1 MLFASLTA
9 TSIHPRLQGQ
19 YVDGL
24 RAPVVIHPETEAHS
38 YDEEFTVVLGDWYH
52 TEHAELLSEFV
63 SIANPG
69 GAEPVPDSALIY
81 FAQNATYLGPIS
93 GTNPSPVTS
102 AVGFNEN
109 ATLPFQVRLC
119 GISVRI

>member
-1 MLFASLTA
+1 MGYLLGPRTRIGQYRRALRPCSTRSDTA
-9 TSIHPRLQGQ
+9 AQGQ

-52 TEHAELLSEFV
+52 DEHSVLLDQFV

-69 GAEPVPDSALIY
+69 GAEPVPGLSFALPPT
-81 FAQNATYLGPIS
+81 ADLH
-93 GTNPSPVTS
+93 
-102 AVGFNEN
+102 
-109 ATLPFQVRLC
+109 
-119 GISVRI
+119 